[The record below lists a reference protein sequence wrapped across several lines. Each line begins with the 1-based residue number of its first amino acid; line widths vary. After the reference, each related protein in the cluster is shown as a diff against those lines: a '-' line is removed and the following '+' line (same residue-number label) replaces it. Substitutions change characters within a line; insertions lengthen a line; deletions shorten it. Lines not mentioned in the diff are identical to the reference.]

1 MALEWTYDNVEFF
14 RGNKENI
21 TVGGLSAGSYATFH
35 QLAHDIGPNSER
47 QIIRKVMQW
56 SNGCGVQPKKIREA
70 QQQFDDLAFVL
81 GIPRSLSDVEKLEVL
96 RSKTAD
102 ELVVAWENMK
112 QKFVRPILDGEFMAE
127 DLYRRLFDG
136 SFGQRMKELGIR
148 TIIGD
153 LTQEWHVYKMVYPP
167 DSYAALVDRLSWD
180 YPRHIAE
187 AVCEPY
193 KAGRQRNWLEI
204 FGKLYADMQIHS
216 TMRGLV
222 ECISSSV
229 PLDHIHRYR
238 IDWRAQCIDKRL
250 PKEVGATHG
259 TDLAI
264 WWFGNGDTLTDSEKM
279 LVRQWLRPIGAFL
292 RNENFDWGTESLQ
305 EVRYLTAEGKIE
317 IEPDEIWEE
326 KLPLWEVM
334 KSATPAPLAT
344 SSRL

>member
-14 RGNKENI
+14 GGNRENI

-47 QIIRKVMQW
+47 QIIRRVIQW
-56 SNGCGVQPKKIREA
+56 SNGCGVQPKKLDEA

-112 QKFVRPILDGEFMAE
+112 QKFVRPILDGEFMSE
-127 DLYRRLFDG
+127 DLYRRIFDG
-136 SFGQRMKELGIR
+136 SFGSRMKELRIQ

-153 LTQEWHVYKMVYPP
+153 LTQERHVYKMVYPP

-180 YPRHIAE
+180 YPRLVAE

-193 KAGRQRNWLEI
+193 KEGGQGNWLEI
-204 FGKLYADMQIHS
+204 FGSLYADLQIHS
-216 TMRGLV
+216 TMRGLLQ
-222 ECISSSV
+222 CISSTV

-250 PKEVGATHG
+250 PREVGATHA

-264 WWFGNGDTLTDSEKM
+264 WWFGNGDTLTDSEKV
-279 LVRQWLRPIGAFL
+279 LVREWLRPIGAFL
-292 RNENFDWGTESLQ
+292 RSENFDWGTKSLH

-317 IEPDEIWEE
+317 IKSDEIWEE
-326 KLPLWEVM
+326 KLPLWEVT
-334 KSATPAPLAT
+334 KSATPASIA
-344 SSRL
+344 SRSRL